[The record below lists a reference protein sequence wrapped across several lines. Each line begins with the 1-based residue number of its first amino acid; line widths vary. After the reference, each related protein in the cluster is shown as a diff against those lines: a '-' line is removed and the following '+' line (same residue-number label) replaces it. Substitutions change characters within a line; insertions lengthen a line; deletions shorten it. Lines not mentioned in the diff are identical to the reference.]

1 MTEKAKS
8 TSSRQGRDVRTKL
21 LLQRALLGEVFEQ
34 LLAVGF
40 EWPADDHLRLW
51 AYVGSELNQEDRDSL
66 SSVEAELYADEVAD
80 RIETRVV
87 VKPDLV
93 PAGVAGQLVFCRRLP
108 R

>member
-1 MTEKAKS
+1 MTEKARS
-8 TSSRQGRDVRTKL
+8 TSSRQSRDVRTKL

-40 EWPADDHLRLW
+40 EWPADDRLLLW
-51 AYVGSELNQEDRDSL
+51 AYVGSELDQEDRDSL

-80 RIETRVV
+80 RIETNVV
-87 VKPDLV
+87 IEPKLV
-93 PAGVAGQLVFCRRLP
+93 PAGVAGQVVFCRRLP